1 MCAAPTRPT
10 ILLVD
15 DDSRSARLL
24 ARMLREDGY
33 DVELTFDGATAI
45 ARLSR
50 DPLPQMLLTDFRM
63 PHVDGNAVAQYARSR
78 SPSMPIVF
86 VTSYPDLVRVARDDD
101 TTIVHP
107 KPVDYGRLGLEIAGV
122 ASAAQ

>member
-1 MCAAPTRPT
+1 MPAPRST

-33 DVELTFDGATAI
+33 DVELAFDGATAI

-50 DPLPQMLLTDFRM
+50 DPVPQVLLTDFRM

-78 SPSMPIVF
+78 APEMPIVF
-86 VTSYPDLVRVARDDD
+86 ITSYPDLVRVGDLSES
-101 TTIVHP
+101 TIVHP
-107 KPVDYGRLGLEIAGV
+107 KPLDYRRLSLELAGIS
-122 ASAAQ
+122 SAAQ